1 MQRNARSMRR
11 AEKNVPSQEISAGV
25 ISGSTTQ
32 DMRRMR
38 SRRAAHHF
46 SMISNRKKYVC
57 GRGRPSFGRRRVIY
71 NWRRCVL
78 AAKARRDA
86 TRGQKDVCS
95 LASWGPGAVLGTYDR
110 LRSGWW
116 AVWWACYWVLG
127 AGRGVLALVWGCACV
142 RAFLV
147 SAGAESSEK
156 GGVIQAAD
164 GSRLQPQIHLC
175 C

>member
-1 MQRNARSMRR
+1 MPRERSIAGNQCRSDFWFHNAGH
-11 AEKNVPSQEISAGV
+11 EISERV
-25 ISGSTTQ
+25 
-32 DMRRMR
+32 
-38 SRRAAHHF
+38 AHHF

-57 GRGRPSFGRRRVIY
+57 GRGRSSFGRRRVIY

-78 AAKARRDA
+78 AAKARTDA

-95 LASWGPGAVLGTYDR
+95 LASWGPGAVLGTYDTHMIGCR
-110 LRSGWW
+110 R
-116 AVWWACYWVLG
+116 AARPP
-127 AGRGVLALVWGCACV
+127 AGPARGVLALVWGGACV

-164 GSRLQPQIHLC
+164 GSRLQPQIHFCYPSLGGNG
-175 C
+175 